1 MFNVSVNDKKNIYR
15 SKPVMNVDT
24 VGSSGGGV
32 QSDWNQ
38 NDSTAADYVKN
49 RPFYTAWPV
58 PTVLI
63 EETTAPFEDTGEGHY
78 FTLLQLTNILSA
90 GETYIVSWDGTLYE
104 SVCADVDG
112 LPVIGNLS
120 IMAGDS
126 DTGEPFM
133 ICENNSIQ
141 IATLNTSASHTI
153 SISRLGVPEVVKID
167 EKYLP
172 TILAPIYIIK
182 NDSTNQRSASGI
194 PTFSSSITFEEAWK
208 LPPNILM
215 SRLNLAFDAS
225 SVEGGRGSSCRE
237 VSKSNTRNLGENIVA
252 TFSVLSAN
260 SDNTY
265 DTTNCAIVWTKNGIA
280 ELTLKD
286 GV

>member
-24 VGSSGGGV
+24 VGSSGDGV
-32 QSDWNQ
+32 QPDWNQ
-38 NDSTAADYVKN
+38 NDETALDYVKN
-49 RPFYTAWPV
+49 RPFYTGDPV
-58 PTVLI
+58 KTALL
-63 EETTAPFEDTGEGHY
+63 EEITAPFEDLGGGHY
-78 FTLLQLTNILSA
+78 FTLLQSTNILSV

-112 LPVIGNLS
+112 NPVIGNLS
-120 IMAGDS
+120 IMNSGS
-126 DTGEPFM
+126 DTGEPFV
-133 ICENNSIQ
+133 IFENNSIQ

-182 NDSTNQRSASGI
+182 NDST
-194 PTFSSSITFEEAWK
+194 FSSSITFEEALK
-208 LPPNILM
+208 LPPNILA

-265 DTTNCAIVWTKNGIA
+265 DTTNYAIVWTKNGIA
-280 ELTLKD
+280 ALTLKD

>member
-63 EETTAPFEDTGEGHY
+63 EETTAPFEDVGGGHY
-78 FTLLQLTNILSA
+78 YTLIQSTNILSA

-112 LPVIGNLS
+112 LPAIGNLS
-120 IMAGDS
+120 IVAGGS
-126 DTGEPFM
+126 DTGEPFV
-133 ICENNSIQ
+133 IYENNSIQ

-153 SISRLGVPEVVKID
+153 SISRLGAPEVVKID

-182 NDSTNQRSASGI
+182 NASTYAVASN

-208 LPPNILM
+208 LPPNILA

-225 SVEGGRGSSCRE
+225 SAERGWGSSCRE
-237 VSKSNTRNLGENIVA
+237 VDKSKSRNLGENIVA
-252 TFSVLSAN
+252 TFSVLSAS

-265 DTTNCAIVWTKNGIA
+265 TMTNCAIVWTKNGITA
-280 ELTLKD
+280 LTPKD

>member
-38 NDSTAADYVKN
+38 NGETALDYVKN
-49 RPFYTAWPV
+49 RPFYTGDPV
-58 PTVLI
+58 ETVLI
-63 EETTAPFEDTGEGHY
+63 EETTAPFEDVGGGIY
-78 FTLLQLTNILSA
+78 FTLLQSTDILSV
-90 GETYIVSWDGTLYE
+90 GEIYAVSWDGTLYE
-104 SVCADVDG
+104 SVCADVG
-112 LPVIGNLS
+112 GTPAIGNVS
-120 IMAGDS
+120 ILGEGS
-126 DTGEPFM
+126 DTGEPFV
-133 ICENNSIQ
+133 ISKANRIQ

-153 SISRLGVPEVVKID
+153 SISRLGAPEVVKID

-182 NDSTNQRSASGI
+182 NDST
-194 PTFSSSITFEEAWK
+194 FSSSITFEEAWK
-208 LPPNILM
+208 LPPNILA
-215 SRLNLAFDAS
+215 SRLNFAFDAS

-237 VSKSNTRNLGENIVA
+237 VGKSNTRNLGKNIVA

-265 DTTNCAIVWTKNGIA
+265 DTTNYAIVWTKNGIA
-280 ELTLKD
+280 ALTLKE

>member
-38 NDSTAADYVKN
+38 NDETALDYVKN
-49 RPFYTAWPV
+49 RPFYTVEPA

-63 EETTAPFEDTGEGHY
+63 EETTAPFEDAGEGHY

-120 IMAGDS
+120 ILAVGS
-126 DTGEPFM
+126 DTGEPFV
-133 ICENNSIQ
+133 IYENSSIQ
-141 IATLNTSASHTI
+141 IATLNTSAFHTI
-153 SISRLGVPEVVKID
+153 SISRLGAPEVVKID

-172 TILAPIYIIK
+172 TILTPIYIIK
-182 NDSTNQRSASGI
+182 NDS
-194 PTFSSSITFEEAWK
+194 TFSSSITFEEAWK
-208 LPPNILM
+208 LPPSILA
-215 SRLNLAFDAS
+215 SRLYFAGDAS
-225 SVEGGRGSSCRE
+225 SLENGFGFSCRE
-237 VSKSNTRNLGENIVA
+237 VCKSKTRNLGEHIVA
-252 TFSVLSAN
+252 TFSVLSAA

-265 DTTNCAIVWTKNGIA
+265 TTMNHAIIWTKNRIA